1 MKKAL
6 PYLIALVVIAAGVGV
21 YYSSH
26 TTVPGSLESIST
38 SEAPWAPE
46 TDHLRERLSAIHLPA
61 LAAEGSALHIHQ
73 HLDIFVHGKPVAVP
87 ADIGIHD
94 AIPQFIAP
102 IHVHDTTGIIHVESP
117 TVEKFY
123 LGQFFDIWGVRL
135 TDTCLGGYCADATNT
150 LTFYVNGTKY
160 EGDPRQL
167 ELTSHEE
174 IVATYGT
181 PSELPNPIPS
191 TFSFPEGY

>member
-1 MKKAL
+1 M
-6 PYLIALVVIAAGVGV
+6 
-21 YYSSH
+21 
-26 TTVPGSLESIST
+26 VPGSLDSIST

-46 TDHLRERLSAIHLPA
+46 TDHLKERLAAIHLPA
-61 LAAEGSALHIHQ
+61 LSAEGTALHIHQ

-87 ADIGIHD
+87 TDIGIHN
-94 AIPQFIAP
+94 ALPQFISP

-135 TDTCLGGYCADATNT
+135 TADCLGGYCTDATNT

-160 EGDPRQL
+160 VGDPRQM
-167 ELTSHEE
+167 ELTSHQE

-181 PSELPNPIPS
+181 PSELPNPIPA
-191 TFSFPEGY
+191 TFTFPQGY